1 MNYLKANPVKLLIL
15 CVCVCVCACVCLFP
29 FTVKDFPD

>member
-15 CVCVCVCACVCLFP
+15 CVCVCVCVCLFP

>member
-15 CVCVCVCACVCLFP
+15 CACVCVCACVCLFP